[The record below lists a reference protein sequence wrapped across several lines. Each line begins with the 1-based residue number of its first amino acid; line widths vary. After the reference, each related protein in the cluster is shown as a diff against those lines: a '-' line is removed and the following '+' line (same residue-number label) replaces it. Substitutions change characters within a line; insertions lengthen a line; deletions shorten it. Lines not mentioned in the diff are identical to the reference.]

1 MKLESKGVTEMSE
14 PLNPPKLLT
23 AQKPVRLIFVGGF
36 LGAGKTTAMGA
47 LARRLLQDG
56 LNVGLVTNDHA
67 EDMVDSA
74 LVQQFGLPI
83 AEVSG
88 GCFGCAF
95 NDLLD
100 ATERVLAHEPDVLIA
115 EPVASC
121 ADTVA
126 TVIMP
131 LKQFYGNIFRLSPFS
146 VLIDPMRLYE
156 MLLEESPSEF
166 ARSFA
171 PLFHHQLE
179 EADILVLNKIDRLST
194 EEAQRLMDALR
205 RHHPQKTVLGI
216 SAQRGDGVDEWMQ
229 LVMQDA
235 PAGSRV
241 LQKVDYSAYE
251 IGGVKLGWLN
261 ASARLV
267 GEPLFNAREFADL
280 LLRRLQDAAAARGS
294 EVLHI
299 KLALHSA
306 GQALGASILG
316 SDTAPV
322 FGGEKLGDVR
332 QAMLVLNARLGI
344 DPPTLGGIAAQAI
357 FDVAKALRVEAEIL
371 KLHTVKPSTPC
382 PAFRMCNPV

>member
-1 MKLESKGVTEMSE
+1 MSE
-14 PLNPPKLLT
+14 QMYTPKPLAT
-23 AQKPVRLIFVGGF
+23 AKPVRLIFVGGF

-67 EDMVDSA
+67 EEMVDAA
-74 LVQQFGLPI
+74 LVRQFGMPV

-88 GCFGCAF
+88 GCFGCEF

-100 ATERVLAHEPDVLIA
+100 ATEHVLMQEPDVLIA

-126 TVIMP
+126 TVINP
-131 LKQFYGNIFRLSPFS
+131 LKQFYGGIFRFSPFS

-156 MLLEESPSEF
+156 MLLEENPGEF
-166 ARSFA
+166 AQSFA
-171 PLFHHQLE
+171 PIFHRQLE
-179 EADILVLNKIDRLST
+179 EADILVLNKVDKLST
-194 EEAQRLMDALR
+194 EETQRLVNALR
-205 RHHPQKTVLGI
+205 QHHPSKPVLTI
-216 SAQRGDGVDEWMQ
+216 SAKRGDGVDEWMNM
-229 LVMQDA
+229 VMQDA

-241 LQKVDYSAYE
+241 LEKADYKVYE
-251 IGGVKLGWLN
+251 IGGAKLGWLN
-261 ASARLV
+261 ASVQLV
-267 GEPLFNAREFADL
+267 GEPFFSAREYAEL
-280 LLRRLQDAAAARGS
+280 LLRRLRDAALARNS

-299 KLALHSA
+299 KLALYCQGRA
-306 GQALGASILG
+306 MGASLL
-316 SDTAPV
+316 STDTDPV
-322 FGGEKLGDVR
+322 FGGEELGDVR

-357 FDVAKALRVEAEIL
+357 YDVAKIMRVDAEIL
-371 KLHTVKPSTPC
+371 RLHTVKPSVPC

>member
-1 MKLESKGVTEMSE
+1 MSE
-14 PLNPPKLLT
+14 QAYQPRPL
-23 AQKPVRLIFVGGF
+23 AAAKPVRLIFVGGF

-67 EDMVDSA
+67 EEMVDAA
-74 LVQQFGLPI
+74 LVRQFGMPV

-88 GCFGCAF
+88 GCFGCEF

-100 ATERVLAHEPDVLIA
+100 ATERVLMQEPDVLIA

-126 TVIMP
+126 TVINP
-131 LKQFYGNIFRLSPFS
+131 LRQFYGGVFRFSPFS

-156 MLLEESPSEF
+156 MLLEEKPSEF

-171 PLFHHQLE
+171 PLFHRQLE
-179 EADILVLNKIDRLST
+179 EADILVLNKVDKLST
-194 EEAQRLMDALR
+194 EEAQKLTDALR
-205 RHHPQKTVLGI
+205 QHHPDKTVITI
-216 SAQRGDGVDEWMQ
+216 SAKRGDGVDEWMNH
-229 LVMQDA
+229 VMQDA
-235 PAGSRV
+235 PVGSRV
-241 LQKVDYSAYE
+241 LEKVDYSAYE

-261 ASARLV
+261 ASVQLV
-267 GEPLFNAREFADL
+267 GEPTFNAREYAEL
-280 LLRRLQDAAAARGS
+280 LLRRLRDAALSRGS

-299 KLALHSA
+299 KLALHCHA
-306 GQALGASILG
+306 RAMGASLL
-316 SDTAPV
+316 SNDTEPV
-322 FGGEKLGDVR
+322 FGGEELGDVH

-357 FDVAKALRVEAEIL
+357 YDVARMLRVDTEIL
-371 KLHTVKPSTPC
+371 RLHTVKPSAPC